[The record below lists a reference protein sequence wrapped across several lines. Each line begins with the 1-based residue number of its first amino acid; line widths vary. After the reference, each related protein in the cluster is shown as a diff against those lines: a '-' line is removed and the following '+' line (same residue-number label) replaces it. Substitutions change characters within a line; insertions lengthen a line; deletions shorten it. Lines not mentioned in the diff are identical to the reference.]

1 MTLVMMRDQ
10 PEAGGDTGHGE
21 GDEVVE
27 VAVGGGGQLQR
38 AEADVVQSLV
48 VDAERLVGVLDQ
60 LVDGQGGV
68 VGFHHC
74 VGHCGGALQRHPLS
88 PPAGGEH

>member
-1 MTLVMMRDQ
+1 MSRIKRAPQ
-10 PEAGGDTGHGE
+10 AGGDTRHGE

-27 VAVGGGGQLQR
+27 VTIGGGGQLQG

-60 LVDGQGGV
+60 LVDRQGGV

-74 VGHCGGALQRHPLS
+74 VGHLFQVVRLTGY
-88 PPAGGEH
+88 EIVN